1 MFKILESLFCK
12 SVLEMISFY
21 KKLAKRLTILHS
33 EHSVN
38 NYAEFCNLRTIKY
51 VYMQKGLLLN
61 NCWCILKTINMHRK
75 PS

>member
-21 KKLAKRLTILHS
+21 KKFAKSLTILHS

-38 NYAEFCNLRTIKY
+38 NYAEFCNLTAIKY

-61 NCWCILKTINMHRK
+61 NC
-75 PS
+75 